1 MCESTDVIIV
11 GGGPTGLYLADLLA
25 KKKLAVTVIE
35 QHSQIGTPVQCAGL
49 ISPRVFEQF
58 QIPSED
64 LIQSSITRA
73 QIHAPNGN
81 TLTIG
86 GDKIHAYSIDRERF
100 DQTLADQAE
109 QHGARIIT
117 HEKVQSV
124 QRFKSHV
131 ETCTNKKRS
140 IQSSIVVGADGPHS
154 IVRDIF
160 GFPHPQT
167 FLKGL
172 GANLSNT
179 NLDPSTVEI
188 FVGNTIAPGFF
199 AWIIPT
205 NKTGTTA
212 RTGLCVSFD
221 KTPKKYVDCFLN
233 HPQVRPLLEK
243 AVIKDYSAGI
253 IPLGPLKQTVDD
265 NVLLVGDAAAQV
277 KPTSGGGIF
286 TGLHCAQLAS
296 ETLISAAQTQL
307 YSKEIL
313 STYHDQWKKTIGREL
328 SIGLKLNRLY
338 AGFSDEQFDKYIEK
352 FNEPSLKNTI
362 NKYGDI
368 DYPSKLIKPM
378 LKHMPSL
385 LRLLPGLFHNRK

>member
-1 MCESTDVIIV
+1 MFESTDVTIV
-11 GGGPTGLYLADLLA
+11 GGGPTGLYLANLLA
-25 KKKLAVTVIE
+25 KKDLSVTIIE

-58 QIPSED
+58 HLPSND
-64 LIQSSITRA
+64 ILQSSITRA
-73 QIHAPNGN
+73 HINAPNGS

-86 GDKIHAYSIDRERF
+86 GDKIHAYSIDRRRF
-100 DQTLADQAE
+100 DQSLANQAKH
-109 QHGARIIT
+109 HGARIIT

-131 ETCTNKKRS
+131 EICTNKKRS
-140 IQSSIVVGADGPHS
+140 IHSSIIVGADGPHS

-160 GFPHPQT
+160 GFPSPQA

-172 GANLSNT
+172 GATLSNT
-179 NLDPSTVEI
+179 NIDPSTVEL

-212 RTGLCVSFD
+212 RAGLCVSFE
-221 KTPKKYVDCFLN
+221 KSPKKYFDAFLN
-233 HPQVRPLLEK
+233 HSQVKSILEK
-243 AVIKDYSAGI
+243 AIIKDYTAGL

-286 TGLHCAQLAS
+286 TGLYCAHLAA
-296 ETLISAAQTQL
+296 ETLISAIQTKL
-307 YSKEIL
+307 YSKEML
-313 STYHDQWKKTIGREL
+313 STYHTDWKKTIGREL
-328 SIGLKLNRLY
+328 SIGMKLHKIY
-338 AGFSDEQFDKYIEK
+338 AGFSDAKFDKYIET
-352 FNEPSLKNTI
+352 FNESSLRNTI
-362 NKYGDI
+362 NEYGDI
-368 DYPSKLIKPM
+368 DYPSKLIKPL

-385 LRLLPGLFHNRK
+385 IRLLPSLL